1 NSFNA
6 APPAA
11 GKHWVRLRYVGPG
24 EAPNRNEVGAQL
36 LQSQWINAADI
47 HSFIN
52 LPNKKHY
59 EIIFLQERAL
69 QSFSQI
75 FQAGSSEGFWKFWE
89 INTSTPQD
97 ECFIYVKFWTGRIA
111 NADVEQYIRRFCD
124 ILQPVHKLLDQ
135 FGLWYG
141 VRRYKVKFRKNAE
154 GGFLQIPNSISMGP
168 YNGRIS
174 YQGQVQRCYVC
185 HSTDHQVKDCNV
197 IKCWKCGEL
206 GHKGKECVNTEK
218 CNLCGV
224 QGHSFFT
231 CPNSYSNRA
240 RAQKQPRAEQQQ
252 VTDQVR
258 ERPVAENN
266 IEAEPVLAT
275 KKQQQQLT
283 SHQSAEGE
291 EPAIES
297 NSVSTGAVHNAD
309 PSEGESEAAQ
319 HKHLNPPESK
329 ALVKRLHYEHLSE
342 NTRDIMWL
350 VSVGRLA
357 VRAVVKWSCFGTT
370 KECPFTN
377 CHADETVEH
386 LLVECQRAKDT
397 WSLLKDIGYDI
408 ELLPAHPKEDVGD
421 GSEDD
426 NFSVRWGSGRR
437 T

>member
-1 NSFNA
+1 MAAFNA

-47 HSFIN
+47 HAFIN

-89 INTSTPQD
+89 IDTSTPQD

-111 NADVEQYIRRFCD
+111 DADVEQYIRRFCD

-174 YQGQVQRCYVC
+174 YQGQAQRCYVC

-252 VTDQVR
+252 ATDQVR

-266 IEAEPVLAT
+266 IEAEPVLAQ
-275 KKQQQQLT
+275 KEQQQQLT

-297 NSVSTGAVHNAD
+297 KSASTGAVLNAD
-309 PSEGESEAAQ
+309 PSEGESEAG
-319 HKHLNPPESK
+319 KEEFSSSYEEDPPSPD
-329 ALVKRLHYEHLSE
+329 LSTSRSTSSMS
-342 NTRDIMWL
+342 N
-350 VSVGRLA
+350 VSRGSSEVSMISEASGS
-357 VRAVVKWSCFGTT
+357 VPGSITAVVR
-370 KECPFTN
+370 
-377 CHADETVEH
+377 D
-386 LLVECQRAKDT
+386 
-397 WSLLKDIGYDI
+397 
-408 ELLPAHPKEDVGD
+408 
-421 GSEDD
+421 
-426 NFSVRWGSGRR
+426 GRR
-437 T
+437 ILGIGTRVNQPPNTPTKNKREKKSPVKVVSCKKMKD